1 MRNETEWGY
10 TVESGWNS
18 LVPSEGD
25 LKQIMQDH
33 TVPSAKYLR
42 EQTLSESQLIVEAIK
57 KNIPVS

>member
-33 TVPSAKYLR
+33 TIPSIKYLR
-42 EQTLSESQLIVEAIK
+42 EQTLSESRLIVETIN
-57 KNIPVS
+57 KNIPSS